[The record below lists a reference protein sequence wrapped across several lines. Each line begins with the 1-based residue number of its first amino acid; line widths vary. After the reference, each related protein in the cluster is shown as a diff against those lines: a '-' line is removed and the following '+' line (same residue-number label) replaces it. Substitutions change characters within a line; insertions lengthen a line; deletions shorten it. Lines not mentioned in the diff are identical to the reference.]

1 MTQKI
6 HRDLCGKSKYI
17 QNADLVFYGLDDL
30 NYVVFIRIANAPAW
44 KKKSM
49 TSYEYLSTYSYKDI
63 LKEI

>member
-1 MTQKI
+1 M
-6 HRDLCGKSKYI
+6 